1 MKGKKKILQDEIEE
15 KGKLKDK
22 NYNIPDK
29 NIKNIKKSKKLNKDF
44 LLNKKVIFFSIIVAL
59 FIFAQIKLNIL
70 NLKKE
75 KNNINSNVTM
85 IDDTRDPSDPSEEI
99 KKVKIAIYAH
109 SIANGGIE
117 RLTAL
122 LANYLSTK
130 AIFDVYL
137 FLNKDCKDEYK
148 LNENIHRV
156 KIKIHSTQLLRRRLI
171 ENQIEVFIYQFY
183 IVSDIKM
190 LNKLSKTKDIKT
202 IFYNH
207 SSFLYWIYDNNFHFF
222 RTLYN
227 AYRESNYIVSL
238 IPLENDFLFKNWGIN
253 SVLMDNLM
261 PYNYS
266 DITPSDLS
274 SKTILMIGRGSD
286 KMKRFDLG
294 IKAMKYIV
302 KEVPDCEMKII
313 SETDGVDDLIKLIK
327 KLNLENN
334 VKFEGYTSSPEKY
347 YKNASIHLFPSITES
362 FGLVL
367 SETKLYG
374 IPNILVGLD
383 YVSCAKGG
391 VSIIYDDKPESIAKE
406 AIKILKNETYR
417 KKLGKKARES
427 MKAFDNEA
435 TVKRWER
442 LILSIYLEDI
452 YYHRFKALDTEK
464 IKKKQAMK
472 ILQNQVNLL
481 RMRIDKMK
489 NVTVDDL
496 LNFSYMENLYKL
508 KRDGIYYF
516 KHFF

>member
-1 MKGKKKILQDEIEE
+1 MIKIL
-15 KGKLKDK
+15 
-22 NYNIPDK
+22 
-29 NIKNIKKSKKLNKDF
+29 
-44 LLNKKVIFFSIIVAL
+44 
-59 FIFAQIKLNIL
+59 FI
-70 NLKKE
+70 
-75 KNNINSNVTM
+75 
-85 IDDTRDPSDPSEEI
+85 
-99 KKVKIAIYAH
+99 
-109 SIANGGIE
+109 
-117 RLTAL
+117 
-122 LANYLSTK
+122 
-130 AIFDVYL
+130 
-137 FLNKDCKDEYK
+137 
-148 LNENIHRV
+148 
-156 KIKIHSTQLLRRRLI
+156 
-171 ENQIEVFIYQFY
+171 
-183 IVSDIKM
+183 
-190 LNKLSKTKDIKT
+190 
-202 IFYNH
+202 IFYN
-207 SSFLYWIYDNNFHFF
+207 
-222 RTLYN
+222 TLIN
-227 AYRESNYIVSL
+227 EEDA
-238 IPLENDFLFKNWGIN
+238 IPTSTMLEIDRLKQ
-253 SVLMDNLM
+253 
-261 PYNYS
+261 
-266 DITPSDLS
+266 
-274 SKTILMIGRGSD
+274 RG
-286 KMKRFDLG
+286 
-294 IKAMKYIV
+294 
-302 KEVPDCEMKII
+302 
-313 SETDGVDDLIKLIK
+313 IKLIK